1 MTSVL
6 AKFNFR
12 QGLHRESTQYEE
24 SGKWFD
30 GNRVRFRAGKPE
42 NLRGYELKITDTFE
56 GSGRDLLAYKSLNNK
71 KEQFWYT

>member
-30 GNRVRFRAGKPE
+30 GNRVRFRAGKP
-42 NLRGYELKITDTFE
+42 
-56 GSGRDLLAYKSLNNK
+56 
-71 KEQFWYT
+71 